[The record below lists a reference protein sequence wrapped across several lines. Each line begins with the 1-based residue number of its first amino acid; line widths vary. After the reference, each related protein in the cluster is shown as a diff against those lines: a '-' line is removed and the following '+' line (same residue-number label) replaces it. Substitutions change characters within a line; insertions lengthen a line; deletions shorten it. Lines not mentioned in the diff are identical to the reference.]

1 MGDVIHNF
9 PVVSDIRRHFPNA
22 QIDWVTELAYVP
34 LVGLHPQVAAVH
46 SVPLRNLK
54 RAIFS
59 LPMWR
64 TLREDRARLSRQNY
78 DLVIDTQGLVKSAI
92 VARWAGAP
100 IAGYTRA
107 VAREPLAAR
116 AYTHTHNIAK
126 NQHAVERNRQLA
138 AAALGYTIDT
148 APDYGLNR
156 QTPITTPVSGTM
168 PTVVLLHA
176 TSRENK
182 KWPLPSWRELVRR
195 LNEAGYAVSLP
206 WGSAREKKM
215 SEEIAI
221 GHAHVNVPA
230 SLSLTA
236 AAALLQDAVAVVG
249 VDTGLSHLSVALNR
263 PTIGLYITTAP
274 ALTGLYGG
282 THAINLGGGSESEP
296 ANVSIDAVFAAL
308 APHLAAK
315 NAA

>member
-1 MGDVIHNF
+1 M
-9 PVVSDIRRHFPNA
+9 
-22 QIDWVTELAYVP
+22 
-34 LVGLHPQVAAVH
+34 
-46 SVPLRNLK
+46 
-54 RAIFS
+54 
-59 LPMWR
+59 
-64 TLREDRARLSRQNY
+64 
-78 DLVIDTQGLVKSAI
+78 
-92 VARWAGAP
+92 
-100 IAGYTRA
+100 
-107 VAREPLAAR
+107 
-116 AYTHTHNIAK
+116 
-126 NQHAVERNRQLA
+126 ERNRQLA
-138 AAALGYTIDT
+138 AAALGYTLDT
-148 APDYGLNR
+148 APDYGLHR

-176 TSRENK
+176 TSRDNK
-182 KWPLPSWRELVRR
+182 KWPLPSWRELVRH

-206 WGSAREKKM
+206 WGSAREKQM

-221 GHAHVNVPA
+221 GHAHVNVPV

-249 VDTGLSHLSVALNR
+249 VDTGLSHLAVALNR

-282 THAINLGGGSESEP
+282 THAINLGGGSELEP